1 MKSKLLS
8 APYIVWMVLFTLIP
22 LGIVFY
28 YALTDSITGEFTLAQ
43 PRLHGNVSSHLP
55 ALDLADACSRL

>member
-1 MKSKLLS
+1 MRSPMRRRKKPMKNKLLA

-28 YALTDSITGEFTLAQ
+28 YALTDSMTG
-43 PRLHGNVSSHLP
+43 
-55 ALDLADACSRL
+55 